1 MEINIEI
8 DDLAATPGLDKN
20 ELLQSAD
27 LQTREF
33 YNGFLRHIHGALS
46 YNADNDTATKFRIA
60 KACLPMEQAQAESFD
75 KLADA
80 ITKLGEDKDPPRM
93 QFEILMTPDEEICIA
108 RKSSVGLNN
117 ILIFQDG
124 TMAHSFIA
132 YKNSGKQ
139 DFLHFLEADNS
150 KEFENLLIYFFEY
163 R

>member
-1 MEINIEI
+1 MVINIEI

-20 ELLQSAD
+20 ELLQSID
-27 LQTREF
+27 PQTREF
-33 YNGFLRHIHGALS
+33 YNGFLRHVHGAFS
-46 YNADNDTATKFRIA
+46 YNADNDTATKFRNAAIHHM
-60 KACLPMEQAQAESFD
+60 MEQEQRKTFD
-75 KLADA
+75 KLSVA
-80 ITKLGEDKDPPRM
+80 ITAIGPDKDPPRM
-93 QFEILMTPDEEICIA
+93 QFEILKTPDEEICIA

-139 DFLHFLEADNS
+139 DFLHFLEAEEHLD
-150 KEFENLLIYFFEY
+150 FENLLIDFFEY